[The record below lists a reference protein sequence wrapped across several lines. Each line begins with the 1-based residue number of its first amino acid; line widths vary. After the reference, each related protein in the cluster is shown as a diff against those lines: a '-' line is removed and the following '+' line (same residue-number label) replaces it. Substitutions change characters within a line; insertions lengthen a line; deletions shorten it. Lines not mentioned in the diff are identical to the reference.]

1 MALTRN
7 EIRRKI
13 DNLTWQKNQYIKERD
28 DYKKSLTHAKNLL
41 KNLKDS
47 NIYLESSNDYMKRFF
62 TINRKTADAGKIA
75 NVRIQIVKISK
86 QINTIIIPNINT
98 KISDLNTKI
107 STKERE
113 IGNLWW
119 QYENATE

>member
-1 MALTRN
+1 MALTRY
-7 EIRRKI
+7 EIRKKI

-47 NIYLESSNDYMKRFF
+47 NTYLDSSGDYMKRFF
-62 TINRKTADAGKIA
+62 TINKKTADAGRII
-75 NVRIQIVKISK
+75 NVRSQIVKIAK
-86 QINTIIIPNINT
+86 QINTIIIPNINA

-107 STKERE
+107 NTKERE

>member
-1 MALTRN
+1 
-7 EIRRKI
+7 
-13 DNLTWQKNQYIKERD
+13 
-28 DYKKSLTHAKNLL
+28 
-41 KNLKDS
+41 
-47 NIYLESSNDYMKRFF
+47 MKRFF
-62 TINRKTADAGKIA
+62 TINKKTADAGRIT
-75 NVRIQIVKISK
+75 NVRSQIVKIAK